1 VFKSYNSPFDN
12 TTLWVTVSM
21 LCCFVTIFPI
31 LFVLIK
37 IRKTRKYIIKGLK
50 ILDLS
55 PITGGDKRLVVG
67 GVISLF
73 YAIVLIC
80 LSVGIIAK
88 YFLFNERIEATEL
101 ANISHQN
108 SLPESYM
115 INITVSY
122 SPFYR
127 SYSYTAHLYTKT

>member
-1 VFKSYNSPFDN
+1 MFRSYNSPFDN

-21 LCCFVTIFPI
+21 LCCFVTIFPV
-31 LFVLIK
+31 LFILIK
-37 IRKTRKYIIKGLK
+37 IRKTRKYTIKALK
-50 ILDLS
+50 VLDLS

-73 YAIVLIC
+73 YAIVLLC
-80 LSVGIIAK
+80 ASAGIIAK

-101 ANISHQN
+101 ANIAHQN

-122 SPFYR
+122 SHFYCF
-127 SYSYTAHLYTKT
+127 YSYTVHSYTRT